1 LNAAVTF
8 SKTKDEWT
16 TPQDFWE
23 KLNAEFQF
31 TWDVAA
37 RAENSKCGLHYFGPD
52 HPDPRRR
59 DALDPGVV
67 WGVVS
72 WMNPPYSSGR
82 RFIARAAFEARYR
95 GNIVVCLVPART
107 DTHWWHGYVWNRKK
121 HQLRA
126 GVEVRFIKGRLRFGG
141 AEHGAPFPSVVIV
154 FWPHDVHA

>member
-1 LNAAVTF
+1 MNTAAMF

-23 KLNAEFQF
+23 KVNAEFQF

-52 HPDPRRR
+52 HPDTR
-59 DALDPGVV
+59 
-67 WGVVS
+67 
-72 WMNPPYSSGR
+72 
-82 RFIARAAFEARYR
+82 
-95 GNIVVCLVPART
+95 
-107 DTHWWHGYVWNRKK
+107 WWHGYVWSRKK

-126 GVEVRFIKGRLRFGG
+126 GVEVRFIKGRLKFGG

-154 FWPHDVHA
+154 FWP